1 MPELTRPT
9 IRVQAS
15 FLAAMDELRA
25 DGQGGPGD
33 ESTAGREIR
42 EYGSLWHQPE
52 GFASYIQDL
61 RNQETEEHARQAG
74 RVPETTLWWVSSDD
88 YLGRIAIRHRL
99 TESLRE
105 WGGHIGYDVRPS
117 AQRRGHGTTMLA
129 AALPEAR
136 ALAIDPALLTC
147 DESNTGSRRI
157 IETNGGELE
166 DNRDGRLRYW
176 VPTS

>member
-1 MPELTRPT
+1 
-9 IRVQAS
+9 
-15 FLAAMDELRA
+15 
-25 DGQGGPGD
+25 
-33 ESTAGREIR
+33 
-42 EYGSLWHQPE
+42 
-52 GFASYIQDL
+52 
-61 RNQETEEHARQAG
+61 
-74 RVPETTLWWVSSDD
+74 
-88 YLGRIAIRHRL
+88 
-99 TESLRE
+99 
-105 WGGHIGYDVRPS
+105 
-117 AQRRGHGTTMLA
+117 MLA